1 MGVGSGQAF
10 PYDKV
15 LIANRGEIACRII
28 RACNELGLESV
39 VVYAGND
46 ADSLFVEMAGTAVE
60 LPGKG
65 LRETY
70 LNGKTIIEVAQLT
83 GAGAIHPGFGFL
95 SERAARRTFSLKY
108 KCKKEVLTIKFIE

>member
-1 MGVGSGQAF
+1 MMIERGGLVGAGSGQAF

-28 RACNELGLESV
+28 CACDELGLETV
-39 VVYAGND
+39 AVYAAND

-60 LPGKG
+60 LPGEG
-65 LRETY
+65 LSETY
-70 LNGKTIIEVAQLT
+70 LNGETIIEVAQLT

-95 SERAARRTFSLKY
+95 S
-108 KCKKEVLTIKFIE
+108 